1 MFNHTMDRL
10 QYIKQI
16 IYIISTLSLK
26 SSLYK
31 QKKFIFLE
39 RVYPAFIESNISLV
53 QNLMCWGFQ
62 LYNCLAQN
70 EDVMSIQI
78 YLTPQTETY

>member
-31 QKKFIFLE
+31 QKKFIFFRKGLPSFY
-39 RVYPAFIESNISLV
+39 RKQHKFGTESNVL
-53 QNLMCWGFQ
+53 GFPTLQ
-62 LYNCLAQN
+62 LLGTERGWQEHPN
-70 EDVMSIQI
+70 
-78 YLTPQTETY
+78 LTPQTETY